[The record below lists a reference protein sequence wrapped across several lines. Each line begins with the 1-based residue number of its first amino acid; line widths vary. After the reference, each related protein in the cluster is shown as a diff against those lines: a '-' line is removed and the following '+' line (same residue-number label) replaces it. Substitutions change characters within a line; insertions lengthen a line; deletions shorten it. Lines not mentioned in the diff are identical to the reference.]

1 MKRKYIWL
9 IEIVVWI
16 ILISISLFLIVYN
29 TAIKDNTKNSYYIF
43 LDDAG
48 GLVQGSPVR
57 LMGVTIGYIKDVKI
71 FDNKVFISFL
81 ITEKNSKL
89 PRRSVA
95 DVEFYGLGG
104 STSLEIF
111 PQIPSKDDRE
121 IIIPTKTYRIQD
133 YWNGSELVS
142 NVLIDI
148 YGGAGRMIEREN
160 LIEKKDLF
168 KQSDLVKSITGK
180 TEFVNNAQTVII
192 YQFTKDTFK
201 YIENKNRQLLERSEK
216 EEQKL
221 IEEEQKE
228 AEEEAKNEQ
237 QI

>member
-16 ILISISLFLIVYN
+16 FIISIGLFSIIYN

-57 LMGVTIGYIKDVKI
+57 LMGITIGYIKDVKI

-81 ITEKNSKL
+81 ITEKGAQL
-89 PRRSVA
+89 PKRSEA
-95 DVEFYGLGG
+95 IVEFYGLGG
-104 STSLEIF
+104 STSLELQ
-111 PQIPSKDDRE
+111 PQVPTKDDRE
-121 IIIPTKTYRIQD
+121 IIIPTKTYRVQD
-133 YWNGSELVS
+133 FWHGSELVS

-148 YGGAGRMIEREN
+148 YGGAGRSIEKAN
-160 LIEKKDLF
+160 LIENKHLF
-168 KQSDLVKSITGK
+168 KQSDLVKAIAGK
-180 TEFVNNAQTVII
+180 TEEVNTAQTVII
-192 YQFTKDTFK
+192 YKFTSNTFK
-201 YIENKNRQLLERSEK
+201 FVEEKNRQLLELSEK

-221 IEEEQKE
+221 IEEEKKE
-228 AEEEAKNEQ
+228 AEKEANNEQ

>member
-9 IEIVVWI
+9 IEIIVWI
-16 ILISISLFLIVYN
+16 LIIFIGIFSIVYN

-57 LMGVTIGYIKDVKI
+57 LMGITIGYIKDVKI

-81 ITEKNSKL
+81 ITEKGAQL
-89 PRRSVA
+89 PKRSIA
-95 DVEFYGLGG
+95 NVEFYGLGG
-104 STSLEIF
+104 STSLEIL
-111 PQIPSKDDRE
+111 PQKPTADDRE
-121 IIIPTKTYRIQD
+121 IIIPTKTYRVQD
-133 YWNGSELVS
+133 FWHGSELVS

-148 YGGAGRMIEREN
+148 YGGAGRSIERAN
-160 LIEKKDLF
+160 LIENKHLF
-168 KQSDLVKSITGK
+168 KQSDFVKAIAGK
-180 TEFVNNAQTVII
+180 TEEINTVQTVII
-192 YQFTKDTFK
+192 YKFTSNTFK
-201 YIENKNRQLLERSEK
+201 FIEKKNRQLLELSEQ

-221 IEEEQKE
+221 IEEEKRESEKE
-228 AEEEAKNEQ
+228 ANNEQ